1 MDFKIRKATRE
12 DVSSILKLI
21 QELADFEKEPEA
33 VEISEEDLLQDGF
46 QENSLFTC
54 FVAEVNQTVVGMALC
69 YFRYS
74 TWKGKTV
81 HLEDLIV
88 QQNFRGKGIGKA
100 LYKKTLQFAV
110 ENNVKRVEWV
120 VLDWNKNAVDF
131 YKNSGAIVFKEWNT
145 VQFEEKAF
153 KNYLNSKA

>member
-1 MDFKIRKATRE
+1 MNFEIRKAQKK

-33 VEISEEDLLQDGF
+33 VEISEEDLLRDGF
-46 QENSLFTC
+46 QENPLFTC
-54 FVAEVNQTVVGMALC
+54 FVAEINKTIVGMALC

-131 YKNSGAIVFKEWNT
+131 YKNSGANVFNEWNT

-153 KNYLNSKA
+153 KNYLNRKA

>member
-1 MDFKIRKATRE
+1 MDFKIRKTTRE

-46 QENSLFTC
+46 QENPLFTC
-54 FVAEVNQTVVGMALC
+54 FVAEINQTVVGMALC

-120 VLDWNKNAVDF
+120 VLNWNKNAVDF
-131 YKNSGAIVFKEWNT
+131 YKNSGASVFKEWNT

-153 KNYLNSKA
+153 KNYLNRKA